1 MPFAANLEG
10 QLIYCNHSSMNSSFT
25 ITLKRYSKMR
35 ARRCTA
41 ISYPPQF
48 SFYKTIFSYSHESWA
63 RALLCSWVQCYFKFV
78 GTPTTS
84 SSLALAQEQAQS
96 RQMLE
101 RSELMVHE
109 RPTGPQLPLKNI
121 RFYSYNHPQTII
133 PFSLDPEFGIS
144 AVFCFALLTLQ
155 ASLCLLM
162 NFASSLGE
170 MQIIS

>member
-1 MPFAANLEG
+1 MD
-10 QLIYCNHSSMNSSFT
+10 SSFT

-35 ARRCTA
+35 ARLCTA
-41 ISYPPQF
+41 ISYPTQF
-48 SFYKTIFSYSHESWA
+48 SFYETILSYSHA
-63 RALLCSWVQCYFKFV
+63 ATRAGLEHFFALWVQCYFKFV

-162 NFASSLGE
+162 NFATSLGE